1 MCGSEEFLHPGI
13 KLCDAFCAEGQD
25 PFGKKVVSFFYGFG
39 NKIFCQDHF
48 FVLCVIGRFLQ
59 VALDMLA
66 ALEIPEVE
74 CLVIVDCVVIVI
86 LK

>member
-1 MCGSEEFLHPGI
+1 M
-13 KLCDAFCAEGQD
+13 
-25 PFGKKVVSFFYGFG
+25 
-39 NKIFCQDHF
+39 
-48 FVLCVIGRFLQ
+48 LCVIGRFLQ
-59 VALDMLA
+59 ITLDMLA